1 MTMDEKSWDS
11 FSRGSAVRRAV
22 REGFARNVAVALGNW
37 GDPGAAPV
45 LWQGLK
51 DPDPLVRA
59 HAAWARGQVG
69 SAEALAVLDDRL
81 LFEEMEPVC
90 EEIERALERR
100 SSRRKYLGA
109 GIARDEQ
116 DRHAGHAGPPFRVPS
131 QPAPRTRAHVH

>member
-37 GDPGAAPV
+37 GDPAAAPV
-45 LWQGLK
+45 LSQGLK

-59 HAAWARGQVG
+59 HAAWALGQVG
-69 SAEALAVLDDRL
+69 SAEAPAVLDDRL

-90 EEIERALERR
+90 EEIERALET
-100 SSRRKYLGA
+100 GA
-109 GIARDEQ
+109 RQGASTSEP
-116 DRHAGHAGPPFRVPS
+116 G
-131 QPAPRTRAHVH
+131 